1 MRIVG
6 TGAAALLVAAAPA
19 LPQTPL
25 GLDEL
30 AHGVRE
36 EDQLLPVMACDGDAH
51 CLLTVTIPY
60 PEEEGIW
67 ERRYGRTIDP
77 EGRTVADDVLHVNQG
92 GFWQVFGRDDGFTLL
107 WSQNQPP
114 GVIGYLADHAM
125 PVAQELDHELRTV
138 GPEIEIPLR
147 LGGVDPLYFYVV
159 SASAND
165 GGYPLLVGGLD
176 LPASVEGCAECEIGL
191 FLALFDSS
199 GAAVGHPVSVAS
211 DPLGVEQ
218 ATDRSLAVDSAGNLV
233 VAFSERPQV
242 HLDADVFV
250 RRFSPQGDP
259 LGEEVRVNEYLPGD
273 QWIAAVAASP
283 AGGFLVVWQSEL
295 QDGDYEEIYGRLFRP
310 DGEPAGPEFRINTVT
325 RSAQRYPYVAADRH
339 GNYAVAWSSFW
350 DIEFWDTKL
359 RLFRSDGTPINDEIR
374 VNDSRWSSGG
384 GNLAFAP
391 NDTLLV
397 GFSHWTFDSTTLHDA
412 HYRRF
417 AVAPGSEIC
426 RVHDGVWD
434 CQFGEGRRDT
444 VRVGFPPREGETPLL
459 GDVDGDG
466 RDDPCWFGGRS
477 LRCDLDHAGR
487 PAELAVRL
495 GGRTAG
501 VPVLADLDGDGRD
514 ELCVN
519 RGRSLY
525 CARARDGERLRFR
538 GRVGLPAAPAVVGDL
553 DGDGRDDLCAFAGGR
568 FHCDT
573 APLGGDDLVIPFGRR
588 HDLPLLVDADGDG
601 RDDPC
606 VRRGS
611 QLLCDLGHDGGEAD
625 WQVTLRGRRDWFL
638 AGKLDGL

>member
-1 MRIVG
+1 
-6 TGAAALLVAAAPA
+6 
-19 LPQTPL
+19 
-25 GLDEL
+25 
-30 AHGVRE
+30 
-36 EDQLLPVMACDGDAH
+36 MACDGVAH
-51 CLLTVTIPY
+51 CLLTVTLGY
-60 PEEEGIW
+60 PDEQGTW
-67 ERRYGRTIDP
+67 ERRFGRMIDP
-77 EGRTVADDVLHVNQG
+77 EGRTVVDGVVHENQG
-92 GFWQVFGRDDGFTLL
+92 GFWQAFGRDEGFTLL

-114 GVIGYLADHAM
+114 GTIGFLADHAL
-125 PVAQELDHELRTV
+125 PVLQELDHELRPA
-138 GPEIEIPLR
+138 GPEIPIPLR
-147 LGGVDPLYFYVV
+147 LGGVDPRYFFLRAGAV
-159 SASAND
+159 SD
-165 GGYPLLVGGLD
+165 GGAVLLVSGDD
-176 LPASVEGCAECEIGL
+176 LPEPVEDCAGCESGL
-191 FLALFDSS
+191 FLVPVDSG
-199 GAAVGHPVSVAS
+199 GAILAEPESVSS

-218 ATDRSLAVDSAGNLV
+218 ATESSLAVDVDGNV
-233 VAFSERPQV
+233 VVVFSERPQL
-242 HLDADVFV
+242 HLDADVYV
-250 RRFSPQGDP
+250 RRFSPDGVP
-259 LGEEVRVNEYLPGD
+259 LGDQVRVNEHLPGD
-273 QWIAAVAASP
+273 QWIASVAASP
-283 AGGFLVVWQSEL
+283 AGGFLVVWQSDL
-295 QDGDYEEIYGRLFRP
+295 QDGDLEGIYARLFRP
-310 DGEPAGPEFRINTVT
+310 DGELAGPELRVNTVT
-325 RSAQRYPYVAADRH
+325 RSAQRSPWVAADRH
-339 GNYAVAWSSFW
+339 GNYAVAWSSFRE
-350 DIEFWDTKL
+350 IEFWDTKL
-359 RLFRSDGTPINDEIR
+359 RLLRGDGMPITGEVR
-374 VNDSRWSSGG
+374 VNETPWSGGG

-397 GFSHWTFDSTTLHDA
+397 GFSHWTFDFDLLYDA

-501 VPVLADLDGDGRD
+501 VAVLADLDADGRD
-514 ELCVN
+514 ELCVK

-538 GRVGLPAAPAVVGDL
+538 RRLSLPTAPAVAGDL
-553 DGDGRDDLCAFAGGR
+553 NGDGRDDLCAFASGR

-606 VRRGS
+606 VRRAR